1 MMTEATPQNYWIA
14 ENALFIAR
22 NANSNP
28 DYIQASCVSGA
39 QILVYVKGIIGYDAG
54 HNYQRWTLQA
64 SPTVFGTHTE
74 KYVYAAI
81 PRPDTDRTIATI
93 VFPSERIDIY
103 GKNAAEEQVGSTD
116 YYYVF
121 LQGILTSSG
130 DNGNI
135 DRIWQ
140 QDIVTGYLASDE
152 AINAGPT
159 ESAWYEYSTVSGLVT
174 FIKDLTMKVGTTFFN
189 LFAKTIDVV
198 SGGAINLAANSSI
211 NFDTNGHIN
220 LGTDSSITFKGQ
232 GTVTGLADN
241 DTDKRSEDKIVTPVY
256 VDNKALSRVHA
267 DTASGHI
274 GFLDGLSSDELS
286 VMKKGVQFGEN
297 FAEGLTGFGGKID
310 GDGAAQLD
318 SLTLR
323 SFLEV
328 PELRFNRVSIQVG
341 NRWRA
346 PGGGIIDHVVIDCD
360 ENGNELYSGTAY
372 LHLEEGEIG
381 KVYEDDICQGIWHD
395 GINPSENAAD
405 DYDDG
410 KGNFKFS
417 GFYTAYFRIDKV
429 LSVNGGTNNAF
440 HYSLRNDGKWKL
452 FKHPSSMMH
461 FVCYGN
467 FSNVDRQQSRYS
479 TLTYERYLTEVNTW
493 EFSESNIAA
502 QFGDLSNLSVF
513 GLKMDGYSAYLK
525 NIYMSG
531 TIKQFEAIGRKMV
544 IDQSLN
550 GYMAP
555 DETETVTV
563 QIVDGYMQDHTN
575 EYNFKVERDTGDA
588 ASDAVWNA
596 KPEHLNCGS
605 VFNISF
611 DDLHINADHGGI
623 STMFYVTATNGKDN
637 AVTASIEY

>member
-1 MMTEATPQNYWIA
+1 MTQATPKDYWISPDA
-14 ENALFIAR
+14 LYIELNAMG
-22 NANSNP
+22 NP

-39 QILVYVKGIIGYDAG
+39 QILVYVTGVISYDAG
-54 HNYQRWTLQA
+54 HNYQRWPIQI
-64 SPTVFGTHTE
+64 SPTVFSTHSE
-74 KYVYAAI
+74 KYLYVAI
-81 PRPDTDRTIATI
+81 PRTTQDGSYAQI
-93 VFPSERIDIY
+93 VFPSELVDIY
-103 GKNAAEEQVGSTD
+103 GINAEGTQVGSEK
-116 YYYVF
+116 YYYIF
-121 LQGILTSSG
+121 LQGIISSSG
-130 DNGNI
+130 DNGASN
-135 DRIWQ
+135 RVWSQ
-140 QDIVTGYLASDE
+140 SLSTGVLASDE
-152 AINAGPT
+152 AISSIT
-159 ESAWYEYSTVSGLVT
+159 KESEWYDYSTVSELVT
-174 FIKDLTMKVGTTFFN
+174 FLKDLTMKAGTIFIN

-405 DYDDG
+405 DYDDS

-452 FKHPSSMMH
+452 FKHPASMMH

-467 FSNVDRQQSRYS
+467 FSNADRQQSRYS

-493 EFSESNIAA
+493 EFSERNIAA

-611 DDLHINADHGGI
+611 DDLHINAEHGGI

>member
-1 MMTEATPQNYWIA
+1 MTQATPDNYWISSDSLYI
-14 ENALFIAR
+14 ELNAMG
-22 NANSNP
+22 NP
-28 DYIQASCVSGA
+28 DYIQASCVSDA
-39 QILVYVKGIIGYDAG
+39 QILVYVTNVISYDAG
-54 HNYQRWTLQA
+54 HNYQRWPILI
-64 SPTVFGTHTE
+64 SPTVFSTHSE
-74 KYVYAAI
+74 KYLYAAI
-81 PRPDTDRTIATI
+81 PRTTQDGSYAQI
-93 VFPSERIDIY
+93 VFPSEPIDIY
-103 GKNAAEEQVGSTD
+103 GLNAEGKKVGSEK
-116 YYYVF
+116 YYYIF
-121 LQGILTSSG
+121 LQGIISSSG
-130 DNGNI
+130 DNGTI
-135 DRIWQ
+135 KRVWRQ
-140 QDIVTGYLASDE
+140 SLSTGVLASDE
-152 AINAGPT
+152 AISSIT
-159 ESAWYEYSTVSGLVT
+159 KKSEWYDYSTVSELVT
-174 FIKDLTMKVGTTFFN
+174 FLKDLTMKAGTIFIN

-198 SGGAINLAANSSI
+198 SGGAINMAANSSI

-241 DTDKRSEDKIVTPVY
+241 DTDKRSEDKIVTPAY

-286 VMKKGVQFGEN
+286 MMKKGVQFGER
-297 FAEGLTGFGGKID
+297 FAEGQTGFGGKID

-395 GINPSENAAD
+395 GINPSENATEDFD
-405 DYDDG
+405 DS

-452 FKHPSSMMH
+452 FKHPSIMMH

-467 FSNVDRQQSRYS
+467 FSNADRQQSRYS

-611 DDLHINADHGGI
+611 DDLHINAEHGGI

>member
-1 MMTEATPQNYWIA
+1 MTQATPKDYWISPEA
-14 ENALFIAR
+14 LYIELNAMG
-22 NANSNP
+22 NP

-39 QILVYVKGIIGYDAG
+39 QILVYVTGIISYDAG
-54 HNYQRWTLQA
+54 HNYQRWPIQI
-64 SPTVFGTHTE
+64 SPTVFSTHSE
-74 KYVYAAI
+74 KYLYVAI
-81 PRPDTDRTIATI
+81 PRTTQDGSYAQI
-93 VFPSERIDIY
+93 VFPSELVDIY
-103 GKNAAEEQVGSTD
+103 GINAEGTQVGSEK
-116 YYYVF
+116 YYYIF
-121 LQGILTSSG
+121 LQGIISSSG
-130 DNGNI
+130 DNGANN
-135 DRIWQ
+135 RVWSQ
-140 QDIVTGYLASDE
+140 SLSTGVLASDE
-152 AINAGPT
+152 AISSIT
-159 ESAWYEYSTVSGLVT
+159 KESEWYDYSTVSGLVT
-174 FIKDLTMKVGTTFFN
+174 FLKDLTMKAGTTFIQ

-232 GTVTGLADN
+232 GAVTGLADN
-241 DTDKRSEDKIVTPVY
+241 DTDKRSEDKIVTPAY

-372 LHLEEGEIG
+372 LHLEEGEFG

-395 GINPSENAAD
+395 GINPSENATEDFD
-405 DYDDG
+405 DS

-452 FKHPSSMMH
+452 FKHPASMMH

-467 FSNVDRQQSRYS
+467 FSNANRQQSRYS

-611 DDLHINADHGGI
+611 DDLHINAEHGGI

>member
-1 MMTEATPQNYWIA
+1 MTQATPKDYWISPEA
-14 ENALFIAR
+14 LYIELNAMGD
-22 NANSNP
+22 P

-39 QILVYVKGIIGYDAG
+39 QILVYVTGIISYDAG
-54 HNYQRWTLQA
+54 HNYQRWPIQI
-64 SPTVFGTHTE
+64 SPTVFSTHSE
-74 KYVYAAI
+74 KYLYVAI
-81 PRPDTDRTIATI
+81 PRTTQDGSYAQI
-93 VFPSERIDIY
+93 VFPSELVDIY
-103 GKNAAEEQVGSTD
+103 GINAEGTQVGSEK
-116 YYYVF
+116 YYYIF
-121 LQGILTSSG
+121 LQGIISSSG
-130 DNGNI
+130 DNGANN
-135 DRIWQ
+135 RVWSQ
-140 QDIVTGYLASDE
+140 SLSTGVLASDE
-152 AINAGPT
+152 AISSIT
-159 ESAWYEYSTVSGLVT
+159 KESEWYDYSTVSGLVT
-174 FIKDLTMKVGTTFFN
+174 FLKDLTMKTGTTFIQ

-232 GTVTGLADN
+232 GAVTGLADN
-241 DTDKRSEDKIVTPVY
+241 DTDKRSEDKIVTPAY

-297 FAEGLTGFGGKID
+297 FADGLTGFGGKID

-323 SFLEV
+323 SYLEV

-395 GINPSENAAD
+395 GINPSENETD
-405 DYDDG
+405 DFDDS

-452 FKHPSSMMH
+452 FKHPASMMH

-467 FSNVDRQQSRYS
+467 FSNADRQQPRYS

-493 EFSESNIAA
+493 EFSERNIAA

-611 DDLHINADHGGI
+611 DDLHINAEHGGI

>member
-1 MMTEATPQNYWIA
+1 MTQATPKDYWISPEA
-14 ENALFIAR
+14 LYIELNAMGD
-22 NANSNP
+22 P

-39 QILVYVKGIIGYDAG
+39 QILVYVTGIISYDAG
-54 HNYQRWTLQA
+54 HNYQRWPIQI
-64 SPTVFGTHTE
+64 SPTVFSTHSE
-74 KYVYAAI
+74 KYLYVAI
-81 PRPDTDRTIATI
+81 PRTTQDGSYAQI
-93 VFPSERIDIY
+93 VFPSELVDIY
-103 GKNAAEEQVGSTD
+103 GINAEGTQVGSEK
-116 YYYVF
+116 YYYIF
-121 LQGILTSSG
+121 LQGIISSSG
-130 DNGNI
+130 DNGANN
-135 DRIWQ
+135 RVWSQ
-140 QDIVTGYLASDE
+140 SLSTGVLASDE
-152 AINAGPT
+152 AISSIT
-159 ESAWYEYSTVSGLVT
+159 KESEWYDYSTVSELVT
-174 FIKDLTMKVGTTFFN
+174 FLKDLTMKAGTIFIN

-241 DTDKRSEDKIVTPVY
+241 DTDKRSEDKIVTPAY

-274 GFLDGLSSDELS
+274 GFLDGLSSDEMS
-286 VMKKGVQFGEN
+286 VMKKGVQFGES

-405 DYDDG
+405 DYDDS

-452 FKHPSSMMH
+452 FKHPASMMH

-467 FSNVDRQQSRYS
+467 FSNADRQQSRYS
-479 TLTYERYLTEVNTW
+479 TLTYERYLTEVNMW
-493 EFSESNIAA
+493 EFGESNIAA

-531 TIKQFEAIGRKMV
+531 TIKQFESIGRKMV

-563 QIVDGYMQDHTN
+563 QIVDGYMQDHTK

-596 KPEHLNCGS
+596 KPEHLNCGA

-611 DDLHINADHGGI
+611 DDLHINAEHGGI

>member
-1 MMTEATPQNYWIA
+1 MTQATPKDYWISPEA
-14 ENALFIAR
+14 LYIELNAMGD
-22 NANSNP
+22 P

-39 QILVYVKGIIGYDAG
+39 QILVYVTGIISYDAG
-54 HNYQRWTLQA
+54 HNYQRWPIQI
-64 SPTVFGTHTE
+64 SPTVFSTHSE
-74 KYVYAAI
+74 KYLYVAI
-81 PRPDTDRTIATI
+81 PRTTQDGSYAQI
-93 VFPSERIDIY
+93 VFPSELVDIY
-103 GKNAAEEQVGSTD
+103 GINAEGTQVGSEK
-116 YYYVF
+116 YYYIF
-121 LQGILTSSG
+121 LQGIISSSG
-130 DNGNI
+130 DNGANN
-135 DRIWQ
+135 RVWSQ
-140 QDIVTGYLASDE
+140 ALSTGVLASDE
-152 AINAGPT
+152 AISSIT
-159 ESAWYEYSTVSGLVT
+159 KESEWYDYSTVSELVT
-174 FIKDLTMKVGTTFFN
+174 FLKDLTMKAGTIFIN

-323 SFLEV
+323 SYLEV

-395 GINPSENAAD
+395 GINPSENETD
-405 DYDDG
+405 DFDDS

-467 FSNVDRQQSRYS
+467 FSDVDRQQSRYS

-544 IDQSLN
+544 IGQSLN

-611 DDLHINADHGGI
+611 DDLHINAEHGGI

>member
-1 MMTEATPQNYWIA
+1 MTQATPDNYWISSDSLYI
-14 ENALFIAR
+14 ELNAMD
-22 NANSNP
+22 NP
-28 DYIQASCVSGA
+28 DYIQASCVSDA
-39 QILVYVKGIIGYDAG
+39 QILVYVTNVISYDAG
-54 HNYQRWTLQA
+54 HNYQRWPILI
-64 SPTVFGTHTE
+64 SPTVFSTHSE
-74 KYVYAAI
+74 KYLYAAI
-81 PRPDTDRTIATI
+81 PRTTQDGSYAQI
-93 VFPSERIDIY
+93 VFPSEPIDIY
-103 GKNAAEEQVGSTD
+103 GLNVEGKKVGSEK
-116 YYYVF
+116 YYYIF
-121 LQGILTSSG
+121 LQGIISSSG
-130 DNGNI
+130 DNGTI
-135 DRIWQ
+135 KRVWSQ
-140 QDIVTGYLASDE
+140 SLSTGVLASDE
-152 AINAGPT
+152 AISSIT
-159 ESAWYEYSTVSGLVT
+159 KKSEWYDYSTVSELVT
-174 FIKDLTMKVGTTFFN
+174 FLKDLTMKAGTIFIN

-232 GTVTGLADN
+232 GTVTGMANN
-241 DTDKRSEDKIVTPVY
+241 DTDKRSEDKIVTPAY

-286 VMKKGVQFGEN
+286 MMKKGVQFGER
-297 FAEGLTGFGGKID
+297 FAEGQTGFGGKID

-395 GINPSENAAD
+395 GINPSENATEDFD
-405 DYDDG
+405 DS

-467 FSNVDRQQSRYS
+467 FSNADRQQSRYS

-596 KPEHLNCGS
+596 KPEHLNCGA

-611 DDLHINADHGGI
+611 DDLHINAEHGGI

>member
-1 MMTEATPQNYWIA
+1 MTQATPKDYWISPDA
-14 ENALFIAR
+14 LYIELNAMG
-22 NANSNP
+22 NP

-39 QILVYVKGIIGYDAG
+39 QILVYVTGIISYDAG
-54 HNYQRWTLQA
+54 HNYQRWPIQI
-64 SPTVFGTHTE
+64 SPTVFSTHSE
-74 KYVYAAI
+74 KYLYVAI
-81 PRPDTDRTIATI
+81 PRTTQDGSYAQI
-93 VFPSERIDIY
+93 VFPSELVDIY
-103 GKNAAEEQVGSTD
+103 GINAEGTQVGSEK
-116 YYYVF
+116 YYYIF
-121 LQGILTSSG
+121 LQGIISSSG
-130 DNGNI
+130 DNGANN
-135 DRIWQ
+135 RVWSQ
-140 QDIVTGYLASDE
+140 SLSTGVLASDE
-152 AINAGPT
+152 AISSIT
-159 ESAWYEYSTVSGLVT
+159 KESEWYDYSTVSGLVT
-174 FIKDLTMKVGTTFFN
+174 FLKDLTMKAGTTFIQ

-323 SFLEV
+323 SYLEV

-452 FKHPSSMMH
+452 FKHPASMMH

-467 FSNVDRQQSRYS
+467 FSNADRQQSRYS

-493 EFSESNIAA
+493 EFSERNIAA

>member
-1 MMTEATPQNYWIA
+1 MTQATPDNYWISSDSLYI
-14 ENALFIAR
+14 ELNAMG
-22 NANSNP
+22 NP
-28 DYIQASCVSGA
+28 DYIQASCVSDA
-39 QILVYVKGIIGYDAG
+39 QILVYVTNVISYDAG
-54 HNYQRWTLQA
+54 HNYQRWPILI
-64 SPTVFGTHTE
+64 SPTVFSTHSE
-74 KYVYAAI
+74 KYLYAAI
-81 PRPDTDRTIATI
+81 PRTTQDGSYAQI
-93 VFPSERIDIY
+93 VFPSEPIDIY
-103 GKNAAEEQVGSTD
+103 GLNAEGKKVGSEK
-116 YYYVF
+116 YYYIF
-121 LQGILTSSG
+121 LQGIISSSG
-130 DNGNI
+130 DNGTI
-135 DRIWQ
+135 KRVWRQ
-140 QDIVTGYLASDE
+140 SLSTGVLASDE
-152 AINAGPT
+152 AISSIT
-159 ESAWYEYSTVSGLVT
+159 KKSEWYDYSTVSELVT
-174 FIKDLTMKVGTTFFN
+174 FLKDLTMKAGTIFIK

-241 DTDKRSEDKIVTPVY
+241 DTDKRSEDKIVTPAY

-297 FAEGLTGFGGKID
+297 FAEGQTGFGGKID

-395 GINPSENAAD
+395 GINPSENATEDFD
-405 DYDDG
+405 DS

-596 KPEHLNCGS
+596 KPEHLNCGA

-611 DDLHINADHGGI
+611 DDLHINAEHGGI

>member
-1 MMTEATPQNYWIA
+1 MTQATPKDYWISPEA
-14 ENALFIAR
+14 LYIELNAMGD
-22 NANSNP
+22 P

-39 QILVYVKGIIGYDAG
+39 QILVYVTGIISYDAG
-54 HNYQRWTLQA
+54 HNYQRWPIQI
-64 SPTVFGTHTE
+64 SPTVFNTHSE
-74 KYVYAAI
+74 KYLYAAI
-81 PRPDTDRTIATI
+81 PRTTQDGSYAQI
-93 VFPSERIDIY
+93 VFPSELVDIY
-103 GKNAAEEQVGSTD
+103 GINAEGTQVGSEK
-116 YYYVF
+116 YYYIF
-121 LQGILTSSG
+121 LQGIISSSG
-130 DNGNI
+130 DNGANN
-135 DRIWQ
+135 RVWSQ
-140 QDIVTGYLASDE
+140 SLSTGVLASDE
-152 AINAGPT
+152 AISSIT
-159 ESAWYEYSTVSGLVT
+159 KESEWYDYSTVSELVT
-174 FIKDLTMKVGTTFFN
+174 FLKDLTMKAGTIFIN

-232 GTVTGLADN
+232 GTVTGMANN
-241 DTDKRSEDKIVTPVY
+241 DTDKRSEDKIVTPAY

-297 FAEGLTGFGGKID
+297 FAEGQTGFGGKID

-405 DYDDG
+405 DYDDS

-452 FKHPSSMMH
+452 FKHPASMMH

-467 FSNVDRQQSRYS
+467 FSNADRQQSRYS

-611 DDLHINADHGGI
+611 DDLHINAEHGGI

>member
-1 MMTEATPQNYWIA
+1 MTQATPDNYWISSDSLYI
-14 ENALFIAR
+14 ELNAMG
-22 NANSNP
+22 NP
-28 DYIQASCVSGA
+28 DYIQASCVSDA
-39 QILVYVKGIIGYDAG
+39 QILVYVTNVISYDAG
-54 HNYQRWTLQA
+54 HNYQRWPILI
-64 SPTVFGTHTE
+64 SPTVFSTHSE
-74 KYVYAAI
+74 KYLYAAI
-81 PRPDTDRTIATI
+81 PRTTQDGSYAQI
-93 VFPSERIDIY
+93 VFPSEPIDIY
-103 GKNAAEEQVGSTD
+103 GLNAEGKKVGSEK
-116 YYYVF
+116 YYYIF
-121 LQGILTSSG
+121 LQGIISSSG
-130 DNGNI
+130 DNGTI
-135 DRIWQ
+135 KRVWRQ
-140 QDIVTGYLASDE
+140 SLSTGVLASDE
-152 AINAGPT
+152 AISSIT
-159 ESAWYEYSTVSGLVT
+159 KKSEWYDYSTVSELVT
-174 FIKDLTMKVGTTFFN
+174 FLKDLTMKAGTIFIN
-189 LFAKTIDVV
+189 LFAKTIEVV

-232 GTVTGLADN
+232 GTVTGMANN
-241 DTDKRSEDKIVTPVY
+241 DTDKRSEDKIVTPAY

-286 VMKKGVQFGEN
+286 MMKKGVQFGER
-297 FAEGLTGFGGKID
+297 FAEGQTGFGGKID

-395 GINPSENAAD
+395 GINPSENATE
-405 DYDDG
+405 DYDDS

-452 FKHPSSMMH
+452 FKHPSIMMH

-611 DDLHINADHGGI
+611 DDLHINAEHGGI

>member
-1 MMTEATPQNYWIA
+1 MTQATPKDYWISPEA
-14 ENALFIAR
+14 LYIELNAMGD
-22 NANSNP
+22 P

-39 QILVYVKGIIGYDAG
+39 QILVYVTGIISYDAG
-54 HNYQRWTLQA
+54 HNYQRWPIQI
-64 SPTVFGTHTE
+64 SPTVFSTHSE
-74 KYVYAAI
+74 KYLYVAI
-81 PRPDTDRTIATI
+81 PRTTQDGSYAQI
-93 VFPSERIDIY
+93 VFPSELVDIY
-103 GKNAAEEQVGSTD
+103 GINAEGTQVGSEK
-116 YYYVF
+116 YYYIF
-121 LQGILTSSG
+121 LQGIISSSG
-130 DNGNI
+130 DNGANN
-135 DRIWQ
+135 RVWSQ
-140 QDIVTGYLASDE
+140 SLSTGVLASDE
-152 AINAGPT
+152 AISSIT
-159 ESAWYEYSTVSGLVT
+159 KESEWYDYSTVSELVT
-174 FIKDLTMKVGTTFFN
+174 FLKDLTMKAGTIFIN

-405 DYDDG
+405 DYDDS

-452 FKHPSSMMH
+452 FKHPASMMH

-611 DDLHINADHGGI
+611 DDLHINAEHGGI

>member
-1 MMTEATPQNYWIA
+1 MTQATPKDYWISPEA
-14 ENALFIAR
+14 LYIELNAMG
-22 NANSNP
+22 NP

-39 QILVYVKGIIGYDAG
+39 QILVYVTGVISYDAG
-54 HNYQRWTLQA
+54 HNYQRWPIQI
-64 SPTVFGTHTE
+64 SPTVFSTHSE
-74 KYVYAAI
+74 KYLYVAI
-81 PRPDTDRTIATI
+81 PRTTQDGSYAQI
-93 VFPSERIDIY
+93 VFPSELVDIY
-103 GKNAAEEQVGSTD
+103 GINAEGTQVGSEK
-116 YYYVF
+116 YYYIF
-121 LQGILTSSG
+121 LQGIISSSG
-130 DNGNI
+130 DNGANN
-135 DRIWQ
+135 RVWSQ
-140 QDIVTGYLASDE
+140 SLSTGVLASDE
-152 AINAGPT
+152 AISSIT
-159 ESAWYEYSTVSGLVT
+159 KESEWYDYSTVSELVT
-174 FIKDLTMKVGTTFFN
+174 FLKDLTMKAGTIFIN

-232 GTVTGLADN
+232 GSVTGLADN
-241 DTDKRSEDKIVTPVY
+241 DTDKRSEDKIVTPAY

-274 GFLDGLSSDELS
+274 GFLDGLSSDEMS

-323 SFLEV
+323 SYLEV

-395 GINPSENAAD
+395 GINPSENATEDFD
-405 DYDDG
+405 DS

-452 FKHPSSMMH
+452 FKHPASMMH

-467 FSNVDRQQSRYS
+467 FSNANRQQSRYS

-493 EFSESNIAA
+493 EFSERNIAA

-611 DDLHINADHGGI
+611 DDLHINAEHGGI

>member
-1 MMTEATPQNYWIA
+1 MTQATPKDYWISPDA
-14 ENALFIAR
+14 LYIELNAMG
-22 NANSNP
+22 NP

-39 QILVYVKGIIGYDAG
+39 QILVYVTGVISYDAG
-54 HNYQRWTLQA
+54 HNYQRWPIQI
-64 SPTVFGTHTE
+64 SPTVFSTHSE
-74 KYVYAAI
+74 KYLYVAI
-81 PRPDTDRTIATI
+81 PRTTQDGSYAQI
-93 VFPSERIDIY
+93 VFPSELVDIY
-103 GKNAAEEQVGSTD
+103 GINAEGTQVGSEK
-116 YYYVF
+116 YYYIF
-121 LQGILTSSG
+121 LQGIISSSG
-130 DNGNI
+130 DNGANN
-135 DRIWQ
+135 RVWSQ
-140 QDIVTGYLASDE
+140 SLSTGVLASDE
-152 AINAGPT
+152 AISSIT
-159 ESAWYEYSTVSGLVT
+159 KESEWYDYSTVSELVT
-174 FIKDLTMKVGTTFFN
+174 FLKDLTMKAGTIFIN

-346 PGGGIIDHVVIDCD
+346 PGGGIIDHVVVDCD

-405 DYDDG
+405 DYDDS

-417 GFYTAYFRIDKV
+417 GFYTAYFRIDRV
-429 LSVNGGTNNAF
+429 LSVDGGTNNAF

-452 FKHPSSMMH
+452 FKHPASMMH

-467 FSNVDRQQSRYS
+467 FSNADRQQSRYS

-493 EFSESNIAA
+493 EFSERNIAA

-611 DDLHINADHGGI
+611 DDLHINAEHGGI

>member
-1 MMTEATPQNYWIA
+1 MTQATPKDYWISPDA
-14 ENALFIAR
+14 LYIELNAMGD
-22 NANSNP
+22 P

-39 QILVYVKGIIGYDAG
+39 QILVYVTGIISYDAG
-54 HNYQRWTLQA
+54 HNYQRWPIQI
-64 SPTVFGTHTE
+64 SPTVFSTHSE
-74 KYVYAAI
+74 KYLYVAI
-81 PRPDTDRTIATI
+81 PRTTQDGSYAQI
-93 VFPSERIDIY
+93 VFPSELVDIY
-103 GKNAAEEQVGSTD
+103 GINAEGTQVGSEK
-116 YYYVF
+116 YYYIF
-121 LQGILTSSG
+121 LQGIISSSG
-130 DNGNI
+130 DNGANN
-135 DRIWQ
+135 RVWSQ
-140 QDIVTGYLASDE
+140 SLSTGVLASDE
-152 AINAGPT
+152 AISSIT
-159 ESAWYEYSTVSGLVT
+159 KESEWYDYSTVSELVT
-174 FIKDLTMKVGTTFFN
+174 FLKDLTMKAGTIFIN

-241 DTDKRSEDKIVTPVY
+241 DTDKRSEDKIVTPAY

-286 VMKKGVQFGEN
+286 VMKKGVQFGEI

-323 SFLEV
+323 SYLEV

-395 GINPSENAAD
+395 GINPSENETD
-405 DYDDG
+405 DFDDS

-452 FKHPSSMMH
+452 FKHPASMMH

-493 EFSESNIAA
+493 EFSERNIAA

-611 DDLHINADHGGI
+611 DDLHINAEHGGI

>member
-1 MMTEATPQNYWIA
+1 MTQATPKDYWISPEA
-14 ENALFIAR
+14 LYIELNAMGE
-22 NANSNP
+22 P

-39 QILVYVKGIIGYDAG
+39 QILVYVTGIISYDAG
-54 HNYQRWTLQA
+54 HNYQRWPIQI
-64 SPTVFGTHTE
+64 SPTVFSTHSE
-74 KYVYAAI
+74 KYLYVAI
-81 PRPDTDRTIATI
+81 PRTTQDGSYAQI
-93 VFPSERIDIY
+93 VFPSELVDIY
-103 GKNAAEEQVGSTD
+103 GINAEGTQVGSEK
-116 YYYVF
+116 YYYIF
-121 LQGILTSSG
+121 LQGIISSSG
-130 DNGNI
+130 DNGANN
-135 DRIWQ
+135 RVWSQ
-140 QDIVTGYLASDE
+140 SLSTGVLASDE
-152 AINAGPT
+152 AISSIT
-159 ESAWYEYSTVSGLVT
+159 KESEWYDYSTVSGLVT
-174 FIKDLTMKVGTTFFN
+174 FLKDLTMKAGTTFIQ

-232 GTVTGLADN
+232 GAVTGLADN
-241 DTDKRSEDKIVTPVY
+241 DTDKRSEDKIVTPAY

-286 VMKKGVQFGEN
+286 MMKKGVQFGEN

-452 FKHPSSMMH
+452 FKHPASMMH

-467 FSNVDRQQSRYS
+467 FSNADRQQSRYS

-611 DDLHINADHGGI
+611 DDLHINAEHGGI

>member
-1 MMTEATPQNYWIA
+1 MTQATPDNYWISSDSLYI
-14 ENALFIAR
+14 ELNAMD
-22 NANSNP
+22 NP
-28 DYIQASCVSGA
+28 DYIQASCVSDA
-39 QILVYVKGIIGYDAG
+39 QILVYVTNVISYDAG
-54 HNYQRWTLQA
+54 HNYQRWPILI
-64 SPTVFGTHTE
+64 SPTVFSTHSE
-74 KYVYAAI
+74 KYLYAAI
-81 PRPDTDRTIATI
+81 PRTTQDGSYAQI
-93 VFPSERIDIY
+93 VFPSEPIDIY
-103 GKNAAEEQVGSTD
+103 GLNAEGKKVGSEK
-116 YYYVF
+116 YYYIF
-121 LQGILTSSG
+121 LQGIISSSG
-130 DNGNI
+130 DNGTI
-135 DRIWQ
+135 KRVWRQ
-140 QDIVTGYLASDE
+140 SLSTGVLASDE
-152 AINAGPT
+152 AISSIT
-159 ESAWYEYSTVSGLVT
+159 KKSEWYDYSTVSELVT
-174 FIKDLTMKVGTTFFN
+174 FLKDLTMKAGTIFIN

-232 GTVTGLADN
+232 GTVTGMANN
-241 DTDKRSEDKIVTPVY
+241 DTDKRSEDKIVTPAY

-286 VMKKGVQFGEN
+286 VMKKGVQFGEH

-346 PGGGIIDHVVIDCD
+346 PGGGIIDHVVVDCD

-405 DYDDG
+405 DYDDS

-417 GFYTAYFRIDKV
+417 GFYTAYFRIDRV

-452 FKHPSSMMH
+452 FKHPASMMH

-467 FSNVDRQQSRYS
+467 FSNADRQQSRYS

-563 QIVDGYMQDHTN
+563 QIVDGYLQDHTK

-611 DDLHINADHGGI
+611 DDLHINAEHGGI

>member
-1 MMTEATPQNYWIA
+1 MTQATPDNYWISSDSLYI
-14 ENALFIAR
+14 ELNAMD
-22 NANSNP
+22 NP
-28 DYIQASCVSGA
+28 DYIQASCVSDA
-39 QILVYVKGIIGYDAG
+39 QILVYVTNVISYDAG
-54 HNYQRWTLQA
+54 HNYQRWPILI
-64 SPTVFGTHTE
+64 SPTVFSTHSE
-74 KYVYAAI
+74 KYLYAAI
-81 PRPDTDRTIATI
+81 PRTTQDGSYAQI
-93 VFPSERIDIY
+93 VFPSEPIDIY
-103 GKNAAEEQVGSTD
+103 GLNAEGKKVGSEK
-116 YYYVF
+116 YYYIF
-121 LQGILTSSG
+121 LQGIISSSG
-130 DNGNI
+130 DNGTI
-135 DRIWQ
+135 KRVWRQ
-140 QDIVTGYLASDE
+140 SLSTGVLASDE
-152 AINAGPT
+152 AISSIT
-159 ESAWYEYSTVSGLVT
+159 KKSEWYDYSTVSELVT
-174 FIKDLTMKVGTTFFN
+174 FLKDLTMKAGTIFIN
-189 LFAKTIDVV
+189 LFAKTIEVV

-232 GTVTGLADN
+232 GTVTGMANN
-241 DTDKRSEDKIVTPVY
+241 DTDKRSEDKIVTPAY

-286 VMKKGVQFGEN
+286 MMKKGVQFGER
-297 FAEGLTGFGGKID
+297 FAEGQTGFGGKID

-395 GINPSENAAD
+395 GINPSENATEDFD
-405 DYDDG
+405 DS

-452 FKHPSSMMH
+452 FKHPASMMH

-467 FSNVDRQQSRYS
+467 FSNVYRQESRYS

-637 AVTASIEY
+637 AVTTSIEY

>member
-1 MMTEATPQNYWIA
+1 MTQATPKDYWISPEA
-14 ENALFIAR
+14 LYIELNAMGD
-22 NANSNP
+22 P

-39 QILVYVKGIIGYDAG
+39 QILVYVTGIISYDAG
-54 HNYQRWTLQA
+54 HNYQRWAIQI
-64 SPTVFGTHTE
+64 SPTVFSTHSE
-74 KYVYAAI
+74 KYLYVAI
-81 PRPDTDRTIATI
+81 PRTTQDGSYAQI
-93 VFPSERIDIY
+93 VFPSELVDIY
-103 GKNAAEEQVGSTD
+103 GINAEGTQVGSEK
-116 YYYVF
+116 YYYIF
-121 LQGILTSSG
+121 LQGIISSSG
-130 DNGNI
+130 DNGANN
-135 DRIWQ
+135 RVWSQ
-140 QDIVTGYLASDE
+140 SLSTGVLASDE
-152 AINAGPT
+152 AISSIT
-159 ESAWYEYSTVSGLVT
+159 KESEWYDYSTVSELVT
-174 FIKDLTMKVGTTFFN
+174 FLKDLTMKAGTIFIN

-395 GINPSENAAD
+395 GINPSENETD
-405 DYDDG
+405 DFDDS

-452 FKHPSSMMH
+452 FKHPASMMH

-611 DDLHINADHGGI
+611 DDLHINAEHGGI

>member
-1 MMTEATPQNYWIA
+1 MTQATPDNYWISSDSLYI
-14 ENALFIAR
+14 ELNAMG
-22 NANSNP
+22 NP
-28 DYIQASCVSGA
+28 DYIQASCVSDA
-39 QILVYVKGIIGYDAG
+39 QILVYVTNVISYDAG
-54 HNYQRWTLQA
+54 HNYQRWPILI
-64 SPTVFGTHTE
+64 SPTVFSTHSE
-74 KYVYAAI
+74 KYLYAAI
-81 PRPDTDRTIATI
+81 PRTTQDGSYAQI
-93 VFPSERIDIY
+93 VFPSEPIDIY
-103 GKNAAEEQVGSTD
+103 GLNAEGEKVGSEK
-116 YYYVF
+116 YYYIF
-121 LQGILTSSG
+121 LQGIISSSG
-130 DNGNI
+130 DNGTI
-135 DRIWQ
+135 KRVWRQ
-140 QDIVTGYLASDE
+140 SLSTGVLASDE
-152 AINAGPT
+152 AISSIT
-159 ESAWYEYSTVSGLVT
+159 KKSEWYDYSTVSELVT
-174 FIKDLTMKVGTTFFN
+174 FLKDLTMKAGTIFIN

-232 GTVTGLADN
+232 GTVTGMANN
-241 DTDKRSEDKIVTPVY
+241 DTDKRSEDKIVTPAY

-286 VMKKGVQFGEN
+286 MMKKGVQFGER
-297 FAEGLTGFGGKID
+297 FAEGQTGFGGKID

-395 GINPSENAAD
+395 GINPSENETD
-405 DYDDG
+405 DFDDS

-452 FKHPSSMMH
+452 FKHPANMMH

-563 QIVDGYMQDHTN
+563 QIVDGYMQDHTK

>member
-1 MMTEATPQNYWIA
+1 MTQATPDNYWISSDSLYI
-14 ENALFIAR
+14 ELNAMG
-22 NANSNP
+22 NP
-28 DYIQASCVSGA
+28 DYIQASCVSDA
-39 QILVYVKGIIGYDAG
+39 QILVYVTNVISYDAG
-54 HNYQRWTLQA
+54 HNYQRWPILI
-64 SPTVFGTHTE
+64 SPTVFSTHSE
-74 KYVYAAI
+74 KYLYAAI
-81 PRPDTDRTIATI
+81 PRTTQDGSYAQI
-93 VFPSERIDIY
+93 VFPSEPIDIY
-103 GKNAAEEQVGSTD
+103 GLNAEGKKVGSEK
-116 YYYVF
+116 YYYIF
-121 LQGILTSSG
+121 LQGIISSSG
-130 DNGNI
+130 DNGTI
-135 DRIWQ
+135 KRVWRQ
-140 QDIVTGYLASDE
+140 SLSTGVLASDE
-152 AINAGPT
+152 AISSIT
-159 ESAWYEYSTVSGLVT
+159 KKSEWYDYSTVSELVT
-174 FIKDLTMKVGTTFFN
+174 FLKDLTMKAGTIFIK
-189 LFAKTIDVV
+189 LFAKTIEVV

-232 GTVTGLADN
+232 GTVTGMANN
-241 DTDKRSEDKIVTPVY
+241 DTDKRSEDKIVTPAY

-286 VMKKGVQFGEN
+286 MMKKGVQFGER
-297 FAEGLTGFGGKID
+297 FAEGQTGFGGKID

-395 GINPSENAAD
+395 GINPSENATEDFD
-405 DYDDG
+405 DS

-493 EFSESNIAA
+493 EFVESNIAA

-611 DDLHINADHGGI
+611 DDLHINAEHGGI

>member
-1 MMTEATPQNYWIA
+1 MTQATPKDYWISPEA
-14 ENALFIAR
+14 LYIELNAMGD
-22 NANSNP
+22 P

-39 QILVYVKGIIGYDAG
+39 QILVYVTGIISYDAG
-54 HNYQRWTLQA
+54 HNYQRWPIQI
-64 SPTVFGTHTE
+64 SPTVFSTHSE
-74 KYVYAAI
+74 KYLYVAI
-81 PRPDTDRTIATI
+81 PRTTQDGSYAQI
-93 VFPSERIDIY
+93 VFPSELVDIY
-103 GKNAAEEQVGSTD
+103 GINAEGTQVGSEK
-116 YYYVF
+116 YYYIF
-121 LQGILTSSG
+121 LQGIISSSG
-130 DNGNI
+130 DNGANN
-135 DRIWQ
+135 RVWSQ
-140 QDIVTGYLASDE
+140 SLSTGVLASDE
-152 AINAGPT
+152 AISSIT
-159 ESAWYEYSTVSGLVT
+159 KESEWYDYSTVSELVT
-174 FIKDLTMKVGTTFFN
+174 FLKDLTMKAGTIFIN

-395 GINPSENAAD
+395 GINPSENETD
-405 DYDDG
+405 DFDDS

-452 FKHPSSMMH
+452 FKHPASMMH

-611 DDLHINADHGGI
+611 DDLHINAEHGGI

>member
-1 MMTEATPQNYWIA
+1 MTQATPKDYWISPDA
-14 ENALFIAR
+14 LYIELNAMG
-22 NANSNP
+22 NP

-39 QILVYVKGIIGYDAG
+39 QILVYVTGIISYDAG
-54 HNYQRWTLQA
+54 HNYQRWPIQI
-64 SPTVFGTHTE
+64 SPTVFSTHSE
-74 KYVYAAI
+74 KYLYVAI
-81 PRPDTDRTIATI
+81 PRTTQDGSYAQI
-93 VFPSERIDIY
+93 VFPSELVDIY
-103 GKNAAEEQVGSTD
+103 GINAEGTQVGSEK
-116 YYYVF
+116 YYYIF
-121 LQGILTSSG
+121 LQGIISSSG
-130 DNGNI
+130 DNGANN
-135 DRIWQ
+135 RVWSQ
-140 QDIVTGYLASDE
+140 SLSTGVLASDE
-152 AINAGPT
+152 AISSIT
-159 ESAWYEYSTVSGLVT
+159 KESEWYDYSTVSELVT
-174 FIKDLTMKVGTTFFN
+174 FLKDLTMKAGTIFIN

-232 GTVTGLADN
+232 GAVTGLADN
-241 DTDKRSEDKIVTPVY
+241 DTDKRSEDKIVTPAY

-286 VMKKGVQFGEN
+286 VMKKGVQFGEH

-360 ENGNELYSGTAY
+360 ENGHELYSGTAY

-405 DYDDG
+405 DYDDS

-452 FKHPSSMMH
+452 FKHPASMMH

-493 EFSESNIAA
+493 EFSERNIAA

>member
-1 MMTEATPQNYWIA
+1 MTQATPDNYWISSDSLYI
-14 ENALFIAR
+14 ELNAMD
-22 NANSNP
+22 NP
-28 DYIQASCVSGA
+28 DYIQASCVSDA
-39 QILVYVKGIIGYDAG
+39 QILVYVTNVISYDAG
-54 HNYQRWTLQA
+54 HNYQRWPILI
-64 SPTVFGTHTE
+64 SPTVFSTHSE
-74 KYVYAAI
+74 KYLYAAI
-81 PRPDTDRTIATI
+81 PRTTQDGSYAQI
-93 VFPSERIDIY
+93 VFPSEPIDIY
-103 GKNAAEEQVGSTD
+103 GLNAEGEKVGSEK
-116 YYYVF
+116 YYYIF
-121 LQGILTSSG
+121 LQGIISSSG
-130 DNGNI
+130 DNGTI
-135 DRIWQ
+135 KRVWRQ
-140 QDIVTGYLASDE
+140 SLSTGVLASDE
-152 AINAGPT
+152 AISSIT
-159 ESAWYEYSTVSGLVT
+159 KKSEWYDYSTVSELVT
-174 FIKDLTMKVGTTFFN
+174 FLKDLTMKAGTIFIN

-232 GTVTGLADN
+232 GTVTGMANN
-241 DTDKRSEDKIVTPVY
+241 DTDKRSEDKIVTPAY

-286 VMKKGVQFGEN
+286 MMKKGVQFGER
-297 FAEGLTGFGGKID
+297 FAEGQTGFGGKID

-381 KVYEDDICQGIWHD
+381 KVYEDDICHGIWHD
-395 GINPSENAAD
+395 GINPSENATEDFD
-405 DYDDG
+405 DS

-467 FSNVDRQQSRYS
+467 FSNADRQQSRYS

-596 KPEHLNCGS
+596 KPEHLNCGA

-611 DDLHINADHGGI
+611 DDLHINAEHGGI

>member
-1 MMTEATPQNYWIA
+1 MTQATPKDYWISPEA
-14 ENALFIAR
+14 LYIELNAMGD
-22 NANSNP
+22 P

-39 QILVYVKGIIGYDAG
+39 QILVYVTGIISYDAG
-54 HNYQRWTLQA
+54 HNYQRWPIQI
-64 SPTVFGTHTE
+64 SPTVFSTHSE
-74 KYVYAAI
+74 KYLYVAI
-81 PRPDTDRTIATI
+81 PRTTQDGSYAQI
-93 VFPSERIDIY
+93 VFPSELVDIY
-103 GKNAAEEQVGSTD
+103 GINAEGTQVGSEK
-116 YYYVF
+116 YYYIF
-121 LQGILTSSG
+121 LQGIISSSG
-130 DNGNI
+130 DNGANN
-135 DRIWQ
+135 RVWSQ
-140 QDIVTGYLASDE
+140 SLSTGVLASDE
-152 AINAGPT
+152 AISSIT
-159 ESAWYEYSTVSGLVT
+159 KESEWYDYSTVSGLVT
-174 FIKDLTMKVGTTFFN
+174 FLKDLTMKAGTTFIQ

-286 VMKKGVQFGEN
+286 VMKKGVQFGEI

-323 SFLEV
+323 SYLEV

-395 GINPSENAAD
+395 GINPSENETD
-405 DYDDG
+405 DFDDS

-452 FKHPSSMMH
+452 FKHPASMMH

-467 FSNVDRQQSRYS
+467 FSNADRQQSRYS

-493 EFSESNIAA
+493 EFSERNIAA

-611 DDLHINADHGGI
+611 DDLHINAEHGGI

>member
-1 MMTEATPQNYWIA
+1 MTQATPDNYWISSDSLYI
-14 ENALFIAR
+14 ELNAMG
-22 NANSNP
+22 NP
-28 DYIQASCVSGA
+28 DYIQASCVSDA
-39 QILVYVKGIIGYDAG
+39 QILVYVTNVISYDAG
-54 HNYQRWTLQA
+54 HNYQRWPILI
-64 SPTVFGTHTE
+64 SPTVFSTHSE
-74 KYVYAAI
+74 KYLYAAI
-81 PRPDTDRTIATI
+81 PRTTQDGSYAQI
-93 VFPSERIDIY
+93 VFPSEPIDIY
-103 GKNAAEEQVGSTD
+103 GLNAEGKKVGSEK
-116 YYYVF
+116 YYYIF
-121 LQGILTSSG
+121 LQGIISSSG
-130 DNGNI
+130 DNGTI
-135 DRIWQ
+135 KRVWRQ
-140 QDIVTGYLASDE
+140 SLSTGVLASDE
-152 AINAGPT
+152 AISSIT
-159 ESAWYEYSTVSGLVT
+159 KKSEWYDYSTVSELVT
-174 FIKDLTMKVGTTFFN
+174 FLKDLTMKAGTIFIN

-232 GTVTGLADN
+232 GTVTGMANN
-241 DTDKRSEDKIVTPVY
+241 DTDKRSEDKIVTPAY

-286 VMKKGVQFGEN
+286 MMKKGVQFGER
-297 FAEGLTGFGGKID
+297 FAEGQTGFGGKID

-395 GINPSENAAD
+395 GINPSENATEDFD
-405 DYDDG
+405 DS

-452 FKHPSSMMH
+452 FKHPSIMMH

-467 FSNVDRQQSRYS
+467 FSNADRQQSRYS

-611 DDLHINADHGGI
+611 DDLHINAEHGGI

>member
-1 MMTEATPQNYWIA
+1 MTQATPKDYWISPEA
-14 ENALFIAR
+14 LYIELNAMGD
-22 NANSNP
+22 P

-39 QILVYVKGIIGYDAG
+39 QILVYVTGIISYDAG
-54 HNYQRWTLQA
+54 HNYQRWPIQI
-64 SPTVFGTHTE
+64 SPTVFSTHSE
-74 KYVYAAI
+74 KYLYVAI
-81 PRPDTDRTIATI
+81 PRTTQDGSYAQI
-93 VFPSERIDIY
+93 VFPSELVDIY
-103 GKNAAEEQVGSTD
+103 GINAEGTQVGSEK
-116 YYYVF
+116 YYYIF
-121 LQGILTSSG
+121 LQGIISSSG
-130 DNGNI
+130 DNGANN
-135 DRIWQ
+135 RVWSQ
-140 QDIVTGYLASDE
+140 ALSTGVLASDE
-152 AINAGPT
+152 AISSIT
-159 ESAWYEYSTVSGLVT
+159 KESEWYDYSTVSELVT
-174 FIKDLTMKVGTTFFN
+174 FLKDLTMKAGTIFIK

-198 SGGAINLAANSSI
+198 SGGAINLAADSSI

-323 SFLEV
+323 SYLEV

-395 GINPSENAAD
+395 GINPSENETD
-405 DYDDG
+405 DFDDS

-452 FKHPSSMMH
+452 FKHPASMMH

-493 EFSESNIAA
+493 EFSERNIAA

-611 DDLHINADHGGI
+611 DDLHINAEHGGI

>member
-1 MMTEATPQNYWIA
+1 MTQATPKDYWISPEA
-14 ENALFIAR
+14 LYIELNAMG
-22 NANSNP
+22 NP

-39 QILVYVKGIIGYDAG
+39 QILVYVTGVISYDAG
-54 HNYQRWTLQA
+54 HNYQRWPIQI
-64 SPTVFGTHTE
+64 SPTVFSTHSE
-74 KYVYAAI
+74 KYLYVAI
-81 PRPDTDRTIATI
+81 PRTTQDGSYAQI
-93 VFPSERIDIY
+93 VFPSELVDIY
-103 GKNAAEEQVGSTD
+103 GINAEGTQVGSEK
-116 YYYVF
+116 YYYIF
-121 LQGILTSSG
+121 LQGIISSSG
-130 DNGNI
+130 DNGANN
-135 DRIWQ
+135 RVWSQ
-140 QDIVTGYLASDE
+140 SLSTGVLASDE
-152 AINAGPT
+152 AISSIT
-159 ESAWYEYSTVSGLVT
+159 KESEWYDYSTVSELVT
-174 FIKDLTMKVGTTFFN
+174 FLKDLTMKAGTIFIN

-286 VMKKGVQFGEN
+286 VMKKGVQFGER

-395 GINPSENAAD
+395 GINPSENATEDFD
-405 DYDDG
+405 DS

-452 FKHPSSMMH
+452 FKHPASMMH

-588 ASDAVWNA
+588 ASDSVWNA

-611 DDLHINADHGGI
+611 DDLHINAEHGGI

>member
-1 MMTEATPQNYWIA
+1 MTQATPDNYWISSDSLYI
-14 ENALFIAR
+14 ELNAMG
-22 NANSNP
+22 NP
-28 DYIQASCVSGA
+28 DYIQASCVSDA
-39 QILVYVKGIIGYDAG
+39 QILVYVTNVISYDAG
-54 HNYQRWTLQA
+54 HNYQRWPILI
-64 SPTVFGTHTE
+64 SPTVFSTHSE
-74 KYVYAAI
+74 KYLYAAI
-81 PRPDTDRTIATI
+81 PRTTQDGSYAQI
-93 VFPSERIDIY
+93 VFPSEPIDIY
-103 GKNAAEEQVGSTD
+103 GLNAEGEKVGSEK
-116 YYYVF
+116 YYYIF
-121 LQGILTSSG
+121 LQGIISSSG
-130 DNGNI
+130 DNGTI
-135 DRIWQ
+135 KRVWRQ
-140 QDIVTGYLASDE
+140 SLSTGVLASDE
-152 AINAGPT
+152 AISSIT
-159 ESAWYEYSTVSGLVT
+159 KKSEWYDYSTVSELVT
-174 FIKDLTMKVGTTFFN
+174 FLKDLTMKAGTIFIN

-241 DTDKRSEDKIVTPVY
+241 DTDKRSEDKIVTPAY

-286 VMKKGVQFGEN
+286 MMKKGVQFGER
-297 FAEGLTGFGGKID
+297 FAEGQTGFGGKID

-395 GINPSENAAD
+395 GINPSENATEDFD
-405 DYDDG
+405 DS

-467 FSNVDRQQSRYS
+467 FSNADRQQSRYS

>member
-1 MMTEATPQNYWIA
+1 MTQATPKDYWISPEA
-14 ENALFIAR
+14 LYIELNAMG
-22 NANSNP
+22 NP

-39 QILVYVKGIIGYDAG
+39 QILVYVTGVISYDAG
-54 HNYQRWTLQA
+54 HNYQRWPIQI
-64 SPTVFGTHTE
+64 SPTVFSTHSE
-74 KYVYAAI
+74 KYLYVAI
-81 PRPDTDRTIATI
+81 PRTTQDGSYAQI
-93 VFPSERIDIY
+93 VFPSELVDIY
-103 GKNAAEEQVGSTD
+103 GINAEGTQVGSEK
-116 YYYVF
+116 YYYIF
-121 LQGILTSSG
+121 LQGIISSSG
-130 DNGNI
+130 DNGANN
-135 DRIWQ
+135 RVWSQ
-140 QDIVTGYLASDE
+140 SLSTGVLASDE
-152 AINAGPT
+152 AISSIT
-159 ESAWYEYSTVSGLVT
+159 KESEWYDYSTVSELVT
-174 FIKDLTMKVGTTFFN
+174 FLKDLTMKAGTIFIN

-232 GTVTGLADN
+232 GAVTGLADN
-241 DTDKRSEDKIVTPVY
+241 DTDKRSEDKIVTPAY

-286 VMKKGVQFGEN
+286 VMKKGVQFGER

-381 KVYEDDICQGIWHD
+381 KVYGDDICQGIWHD
-395 GINPSENAAD
+395 GINPSENETD
-405 DYDDG
+405 DFDDS

-467 FSNVDRQQSRYS
+467 FSNVERQQSRYS

-493 EFSESNIAA
+493 EFGESNIAA

-611 DDLHINADHGGI
+611 DDLHINAEHGGI

>member
-1 MMTEATPQNYWIA
+1 MTQATPDNYWISSDSLYI
-14 ENALFIAR
+14 ELNAMD
-22 NANSNP
+22 NP
-28 DYIQASCVSGA
+28 DYIQASCVSDA
-39 QILVYVKGIIGYDAG
+39 QILVYVTNVISYDAG
-54 HNYQRWTLQA
+54 HNYQRWPILI
-64 SPTVFGTHTE
+64 SPTVFSTHSE
-74 KYVYAAI
+74 KYLYAAI
-81 PRPDTDRTIATI
+81 PRTTQDGSYAQI
-93 VFPSERIDIY
+93 VFPSEPIDIY
-103 GKNAAEEQVGSTD
+103 GLNAEGEKVGSEK
-116 YYYVF
+116 YYYIF
-121 LQGILTSSG
+121 LQGIISSSG
-130 DNGNI
+130 DNGTI
-135 DRIWQ
+135 KRVWRQ
-140 QDIVTGYLASDE
+140 SLSTGVLASDE
-152 AINAGPT
+152 AISSIT
-159 ESAWYEYSTVSGLVT
+159 KKSEWYDYSTVSELVT
-174 FIKDLTMKVGTTFFN
+174 FLKDLTMKAGTIFIN
-189 LFAKTIDVV
+189 LFAKTIEVV

-232 GTVTGLADN
+232 GTVTGMANN
-241 DTDKRSEDKIVTPVY
+241 DTDKRSEDKIVTPAY

-297 FAEGLTGFGGKID
+297 FAEAQTGFGGKID

-346 PGGGIIDHVVIDCD
+346 PGGGIIDHVVVDCD

-405 DYDDG
+405 DYDDS

-417 GFYTAYFRIDKV
+417 GFYTAYFRIDRV

-452 FKHPSSMMH
+452 FKHPANMMH

-467 FSNVDRQQSRYS
+467 FSNADRQQSRYS
-479 TLTYERYLTEVNTW
+479 TLTYDRYLTDVNTW
-493 EFSESNIAA
+493 EFGVSNIAA

-563 QIVDGYMQDHTN
+563 QIVDGYMQDHTK

-611 DDLHINADHGGI
+611 DDLHINAEHGGI

>member
-1 MMTEATPQNYWIA
+1 MTQATPKDYWISP
-14 ENALFIAR
+14 NALYIEL
-22 NANSNP
+22 NAMGIP
-28 DYIQASCVSGA
+28 DYIQASCVSNA
-39 QILVYVKGIIGYDAG
+39 QILVYVKDIISYDAG
-54 HNYQRWTLQA
+54 HNYKRWPLQI
-64 SPTVFGTHTE
+64 SPTVFSTHTE

-81 PRPDTDRTIATI
+81 PRTTEDGTYAQI
-93 VFPSERIDIY
+93 VFPSESIDIY
-103 GKNAAEEQVGSTD
+103 GRNAEGTQVGAEK
-116 YYYVF
+116 YYYIF
-121 LQGILTSSG
+121 LQGIISSSG
-130 DNGNI
+130 DNGTIN
-135 DRIWQ
+135 RIWSKSLS
-140 QDIVTGYLASDE
+140 TGVLASDE
-152 AINAGPT
+152 AISSINT
-159 ESAWYEYSTVSGLVT
+159 ESEWYKYSTTSGLVT
-174 FIKDLTMKVGTTFFN
+174 FLKDLTMKAGTTFFQM
-189 LFAKTIDVV
+189 FAHTIHIV
-198 SGGAINLAANSSI
+198 SGGAINLDANSAIHLKEGSSI
-211 NFDTNGHIN
+211 NFEG
-220 LGTDSSITFKGQ
+220 KGA
-232 GTVTGLADN
+232 VNGLADQK
-241 DTDKRSEDKIVTPVY
+241 TDKNAVDKIVTPKY
-256 VDNKALSRVHA
+256 VDDRALSRVHA
-267 DTASGHI
+267 DVASEHI
-274 GFLDGLSSDELS
+274 GFLNGLSSDELS

-310 GDGAAQLD
+310 GEGAAQLE

-323 SFLEV
+323 SLLEA
-328 PELRFNRVSIQVG
+328 PEFRFNRISIQVG

-346 PGGGIIDHVVIDCD
+346 PGGGIIDHVVVDCD

-395 GINPSENAAD
+395 SINPSENATD
-405 DYDDG
+405 DYDDS

-429 LSVNGGTNNAF
+429 LSVNGGMNNAF

-467 FSNVDRQQSRYS
+467 FSNADRQQSRYS
-479 TLTYERYLTEVNTW
+479 TLTYERYLIEVNTW

-550 GYMAP
+550 GYMAVG
-555 DETETVTV
+555 ETETVTV
-563 QIVDGYMQDHTN
+563 QIVDGYMQDHTK

-611 DDLHINADHGGI
+611 DDLHINAEHGGI
-623 STMFYVTATNGKDN
+623 STLFYVTATNGKDN

>member
-1 MMTEATPQNYWIA
+1 MTQATPKDYWISPEA
-14 ENALFIAR
+14 LYIELNAMG
-22 NANSNP
+22 NP

-39 QILVYVKGIIGYDAG
+39 QILVYVTGIISYDAG
-54 HNYQRWTLQA
+54 HNYQRWPIQI
-64 SPTVFGTHTE
+64 SPTVFSTHSE
-74 KYVYAAI
+74 KYLYVAI
-81 PRPDTDRTIATI
+81 PRTTQDGSYAQI
-93 VFPSERIDIY
+93 VFPSELVDIY
-103 GKNAAEEQVGSTD
+103 GINAEGAQVGSEK
-116 YYYVF
+116 YYYIF
-121 LQGILTSSG
+121 LQGIISSSG
-130 DNGNI
+130 DNGANN
-135 DRIWQ
+135 RVWSQ
-140 QDIVTGYLASDE
+140 SLSTGVLASDE
-152 AINAGPT
+152 AISSIT
-159 ESAWYEYSTVSGLVT
+159 KESEWYDYSTVSELVT
-174 FIKDLTMKVGTTFFN
+174 FLKDLTMKAGTIFIN

-241 DTDKRSEDKIVTPVY
+241 DTDKRSEDKIVTPAY

-286 VMKKGVQFGEN
+286 VMKKGVQFGER

-395 GINPSENAAD
+395 GINPSENETD
-405 DYDDG
+405 DFDDS

-452 FKHPSSMMH
+452 FRHPSSMMH

-479 TLTYERYLTEVNTW
+479 TLTYERYLTEVTTW
-493 EFSESNIAA
+493 EFSERNIAA

-611 DDLHINADHGGI
+611 DDLHINSEHGGI

>member
-1 MMTEATPQNYWIA
+1 MTQATPKDYWISPEA
-14 ENALFIAR
+14 LYIELNAMGD
-22 NANSNP
+22 P

-39 QILVYVKGIIGYDAG
+39 QILVYVTGIISYDAG
-54 HNYQRWTLQA
+54 HNYQRWPIQI
-64 SPTVFGTHTE
+64 SPTVFSTHSE
-74 KYVYAAI
+74 KYLYVAI
-81 PRPDTDRTIATI
+81 PRTTQDGSYAQI
-93 VFPSERIDIY
+93 VFPSELVDIY
-103 GKNAAEEQVGSTD
+103 GINAEGTQVGSEK
-116 YYYVF
+116 YYYIF
-121 LQGILTSSG
+121 LQGIISSSG
-130 DNGNI
+130 DNGANN
-135 DRIWQ
+135 RVWSQ
-140 QDIVTGYLASDE
+140 SLSTGVLASDE
-152 AINAGPT
+152 AISSIT
-159 ESAWYEYSTVSGLVT
+159 KESEWYDYSTVSELVT
-174 FIKDLTMKVGTTFFN
+174 FLKDLTMKAGTIFIN

-232 GTVTGLADN
+232 GAVTGLADN

-256 VDNKALSRVHA
+256 VDDKALSRVHA

-286 VMKKGVQFGEN
+286 VMKKGVQFGER

-405 DYDDG
+405 DYDDS

-452 FKHPSSMMH
+452 FKHPASMMH

-479 TLTYERYLTEVNTW
+479 TLTYERYLTEVTTW
-493 EFSESNIAA
+493 EFGERNIAA

-611 DDLHINADHGGI
+611 DDLHINAEHGGI

>member
-1 MMTEATPQNYWIA
+1 MTQATPKDYWISPDA
-14 ENALFIAR
+14 LYIELNAMG
-22 NANSNP
+22 NP

-39 QILVYVKGIIGYDAG
+39 QILVYVTGVISYDAG
-54 HNYQRWTLQA
+54 HNYQRWPIQI
-64 SPTVFGTHTE
+64 SPTVFSTHSE
-74 KYVYAAI
+74 KYLYVAI
-81 PRPDTDRTIATI
+81 PRTTQDGSYAQI
-93 VFPSERIDIY
+93 VFPSELVDIY
-103 GKNAAEEQVGSTD
+103 GINAEGTQVGSEK
-116 YYYVF
+116 YYYIF
-121 LQGILTSSG
+121 LQGIISSSG
-130 DNGNI
+130 DNGANN
-135 DRIWQ
+135 RVWSQ
-140 QDIVTGYLASDE
+140 SLSTGVLASDE
-152 AINAGPT
+152 AISSIT
-159 ESAWYEYSTVSGLVT
+159 KESEWYDYSTVSELVT
-174 FIKDLTMKVGTTFFN
+174 FLKDLTMKAGTIFIN

-297 FAEGLTGFGGKID
+297 FAEGLTGLGGKID

-323 SFLEV
+323 SYLEV

-405 DYDDG
+405 DYDDS

-452 FKHPSSMMH
+452 FKHPASTMH

-467 FSNVDRQQSRYS
+467 FSNADRQQSRYS

-575 EYNFKVERDTGDA
+575 EYNFNVERDTGDA

-611 DDLHINADHGGI
+611 DDLHINAEHGGI

>member
-1 MMTEATPQNYWIA
+1 MTQATPKDYWISPEA
-14 ENALFIAR
+14 LYIELNAMGD
-22 NANSNP
+22 P

-39 QILVYVKGIIGYDAG
+39 QILVYVTGIISYDAG
-54 HNYQRWTLQA
+54 HNYQRWPIQI
-64 SPTVFGTHTE
+64 SPTVFSTHSE
-74 KYVYAAI
+74 KYLYVAI
-81 PRPDTDRTIATI
+81 PRTTQDGSYAQI
-93 VFPSERIDIY
+93 VFPSELVDIY
-103 GKNAAEEQVGSTD
+103 GINAEGTQVGSEK
-116 YYYVF
+116 YYYIF
-121 LQGILTSSG
+121 LQGIISSSG
-130 DNGNI
+130 DNGANN
-135 DRIWQ
+135 RVWSQ
-140 QDIVTGYLASDE
+140 SLSTGVLASDE
-152 AINAGPT
+152 AISSIT
-159 ESAWYEYSTVSGLVT
+159 KESEWYDYSTVPGLVT
-174 FIKDLTMKVGTTFFN
+174 FLKDLTMKAGTTFIQ

-405 DYDDG
+405 DYDDS

-452 FKHPSSMMH
+452 FKHPASMMH

-467 FSNVDRQQSRYS
+467 FSNADRQQSRYS

-493 EFSESNIAA
+493 EFSERNIAA

-563 QIVDGYMQDHTN
+563 QIVDGYLQDHTN

-611 DDLHINADHGGI
+611 DDLHINAEHGGI

>member
-1 MMTEATPQNYWIA
+1 MTQATPKDYWISPDA
-14 ENALFIAR
+14 LYIELNAMG
-22 NANSNP
+22 NP

-39 QILVYVKGIIGYDAG
+39 QILVYVTGVISYDAG
-54 HNYQRWTLQA
+54 HNYQRWPIQI
-64 SPTVFGTHTE
+64 SPTVFSTHSE
-74 KYVYAAI
+74 KYLYVAI
-81 PRPDTDRTIATI
+81 PRTTQDGSYAQI
-93 VFPSERIDIY
+93 VFPSELVDIY
-103 GKNAAEEQVGSTD
+103 GINAEGTQVGSEK
-116 YYYVF
+116 YYYIF
-121 LQGILTSSG
+121 LQGIISSSG
-130 DNGNI
+130 DNGANN
-135 DRIWQ
+135 RVWSQ
-140 QDIVTGYLASDE
+140 SLSTGVLASDE
-152 AINAGPT
+152 AISSIT
-159 ESAWYEYSTVSGLVT
+159 KESEWYDYSTVSELVT
-174 FIKDLTMKVGTTFFN
+174 FLKDLTMKAGTIFIK

-241 DTDKRSEDKIVTPVY
+241 DTDKRSEDKIVTPAY

-405 DYDDG
+405 DYDDS

-452 FKHPSSMMH
+452 FKHPASMMH

-467 FSNVDRQQSRYS
+467 FSNADRQQSRYS

-493 EFSESNIAA
+493 EFSERNIAA

-611 DDLHINADHGGI
+611 DDLHINAEHGGI

>member
-1 MMTEATPQNYWIA
+1 MTQATPKDYWISPEA
-14 ENALFIAR
+14 LYIELNAMGD
-22 NANSNP
+22 P

-39 QILVYVKGIIGYDAG
+39 QILVYVTGIISYDAG
-54 HNYQRWTLQA
+54 HNYQRWPIQI
-64 SPTVFGTHTE
+64 SPTVFSTHSE
-74 KYVYAAI
+74 KYLYVAI
-81 PRPDTDRTIATI
+81 PRTTQDGSYAQI
-93 VFPSERIDIY
+93 VFPSELVDIY
-103 GKNAAEEQVGSTD
+103 GINAEGTQVGSEK
-116 YYYVF
+116 YYYIF
-121 LQGILTSSG
+121 LQGIISSSG
-130 DNGNI
+130 DNGANN
-135 DRIWQ
+135 RVWSQ
-140 QDIVTGYLASDE
+140 SLSTGVLASDE
-152 AINAGPT
+152 AISSIT
-159 ESAWYEYSTVSGLVT
+159 KESEWYDYSTVSGLVT
-174 FIKDLTMKVGTTFFN
+174 FLKDLTMKAGTTFIQ

-232 GTVTGLADN
+232 GAVTGLADN
-241 DTDKRSEDKIVTPVY
+241 DTDKRSEDKIVTPAY

-297 FAEGLTGFGGKID
+297 FADGLTGFGGKID

-323 SFLEV
+323 SYLEV

-395 GINPSENAAD
+395 GINPSENETD
-405 DYDDG
+405 DFDDS

-452 FKHPSSMMH
+452 FKHPASMMH

-467 FSNVDRQQSRYS
+467 FSNADRQQPRYS

-493 EFSESNIAA
+493 EFSERNIAA

-611 DDLHINADHGGI
+611 DDLHINAEHGGI

>member
-1 MMTEATPQNYWIA
+1 MTQATPKDYWISPEA
-14 ENALFIAR
+14 LYIELNAMGD
-22 NANSNP
+22 P

-39 QILVYVKGIIGYDAG
+39 QILVYVTGIISYDAG
-54 HNYQRWTLQA
+54 HNYQRWPIQI
-64 SPTVFGTHTE
+64 SPTVFSTHSE
-74 KYVYAAI
+74 KYLYVAI
-81 PRPDTDRTIATI
+81 PRTTQDGSYAQI
-93 VFPSERIDIY
+93 VFPSELVDIY
-103 GKNAAEEQVGSTD
+103 GINAEGTQVGSEK
-116 YYYVF
+116 YYYIF
-121 LQGILTSSG
+121 LQGIISSSG
-130 DNGNI
+130 DNGANN
-135 DRIWQ
+135 RVWSQ
-140 QDIVTGYLASDE
+140 SLSTGVLASDE
-152 AINAGPT
+152 AISSIT
-159 ESAWYEYSTVSGLVT
+159 KESEWYDYSTVSGLVT
-174 FIKDLTMKVGTTFFN
+174 FLKDLTMKAGTTFIQ

-198 SGGAINLAANSSI
+198 SGGAVNLAANSSI

-395 GINPSENAAD
+395 GINPSENETD
-405 DYDDG
+405 DFDDS

-452 FKHPSSMMH
+452 FKHPASMMH

-467 FSNVDRQQSRYS
+467 FSNANRQQSRYS

-493 EFSESNIAA
+493 EFGESNIAA

-563 QIVDGYMQDHTN
+563 QIVDGYMQDHTK
-575 EYNFKVERDTGDA
+575 EYNFRVERDTGDA

-611 DDLHINADHGGI
+611 DDLHINAEHGGI
-623 STMFYVTATNGKDN
+623 STMFYVTATNGKNN